1 MSPPTAGYLPAGCG
15 VHSGLFCR
23 RSEILVARAPLPP
36 MVPAMKI
43 LPRKTSLACLL
54 ALVAFAPSGFSQT
67 TDDLSRWEDDLR
79 WERDLIISPNCTWVR
94 NSENRW
100 VELCWAGFGPSR
112 MFRAQDSC
120 GNESLFVIND
130 GNGELLAQH
139 ALEPGEELEEVVNV
153 TSSEVTLR
161 LKSSNTD
168 TLLAQFQTFL
178 AQDPTWGQLGEG
190 VMEAQVVTA
199 SSHFPELQFGTP
211 SRAAAFDR
219 WHDEVYQV
227 SSTSTESSEMLRT
240 YRIVKAERRLLK
252 TQERIFNASDAEQL
266 VDDGNEAPSERRL
279 SRKYYTAK
287 VSDDG
292 TTLRLRRYQRVPVR

>member
-1 MSPPTAGYLPAGCG
+1 
-15 VHSGLFCR
+15 
-23 RSEILVARAPLPP
+23 
-36 MVPAMKI
+36 MKI

-79 WERDLIISPNCTWVR
+79 WERDLFISPNCTWVR

-219 WHDEVYQV
+219 WYEEVYAG
-227 SSTSTESSEMLRT
+227 SSTEPSEILRT
-240 YRIVKAERRLLK
+240 YRIVKAEKALQM
-252 TQERIFNASDAEQL
+252 TQERVFGAGDAEQL
-266 VDDGNEAPSERRL
+266 VDDASEAPSERRL
-279 SRKYYTAK
+279 MRNYYTAK

-292 TTLRLRRYQRVPVR
+292 TTLKLRRYAYKTAQRVPVR